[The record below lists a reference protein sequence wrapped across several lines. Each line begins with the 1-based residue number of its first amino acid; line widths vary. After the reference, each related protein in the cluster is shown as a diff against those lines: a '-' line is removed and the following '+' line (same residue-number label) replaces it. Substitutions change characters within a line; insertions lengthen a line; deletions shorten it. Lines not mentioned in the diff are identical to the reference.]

1 MKIKK
6 LLLIGAI
13 TTSSLF
19 AHGLWIN
26 AFEATSHGS
35 KLVTV
40 GLGTGHNPTIED
52 SISDRVELNS
62 FDLITPEGKA
72 IALEKPKKGLE
83 EIYNKDNLNIIPS
96 NLAMQKISFKKESK
110 EGTYTTALATKT
122 NTFIKYLDKNDK
134 ERFTTKSKEE
144 IRNLKEILSTTKST
158 VYAKSY
164 FVNKIWSEP
173 KAVGHELELIP
184 TNDISQLHIGETIT
198 FKVLYKGKPLESGYV
213 TAKSA
218 LAKEDNALFA
228 NVRKGQA
235 KFVLTNFGQ
244 WMFTIQNK
252 KEVEGIIIS
261 NTASATINI
270 K

>member
-6 LLLIGAI
+6 LLLVGAI

-72 IALEKPKKGLE
+72 IALEKPKRGLE

-110 EGTYTTALATKT
+110 EGTYTVALATKT

-173 KAVGHELELIP
+173 KVVGH
-184 TNDISQLHIGETIT
+184 
-198 FKVLYKGKPLESGYV
+198 
-213 TAKSA
+213 
-218 LAKEDNALFA
+218 
-228 NVRKGQA
+228 
-235 KFVLTNFGQ
+235 
-244 WMFTIQNK
+244 
-252 KEVEGIIIS
+252 
-261 NTASATINI
+261 
-270 K
+270 